1 MLTAILTISG
11 LTLQA
16 QEQDFSTKQA
26 APKAKVFNFKG
37 GQTANPVSSVKPI
50 EKVRKPGIAFRDA
63 RTATSMSLD
72 GKSPVKAPVQPQDG
86 RKAKRPSHMSVDLP
100 MKAPRPMARWWM
112 RMALSSAPPRV
123 SARCMNVVACATT
136 TKTNW

>member
-1 MLTAILTISG
+1 M
-11 LTLQA
+11 
-16 QEQDFSTKQA
+16 
-26 APKAKVFNFKG
+26 FNFKG

-86 RKAKRPSHMSVDLP
+86 RQAKRPSQVSVGLP
-100 MKAPRPMARWWM
+100 MKASKANGEVVDEHGIIVSPAQGERKVYERSGM
-112 RMALSSAPPRV
+112 RYDNEDQLVTMEQ
-123 SARCMNVVACATT
+123 
-136 TKTNW
+136 